1 MALCNGIRAA
11 LALEGERAM
20 PTSDAQ
26 KSMSMLVF
34 RFTPCARQRLPFTA
48 NWCLEHPIGQ
58 KASALKTSNPPSLP
72 CAILPQAR
80 ACGTTPHPKDQRP
93 KETSPFAVHTVHK
106 PPSKKARASMTKSAS
121 SSVQLIDAEGD
132 NRGETDTRE
141 ALELAQ
147 SAGLDLVEISPNANP
162 PVCKIMDYGRFKYQQ
177 QKKAAEAKK
186 KQKTVEVKEI
196 KMRPNIDT
204 HDYDVKMRNARRFFN
219 TGDKVKFTLRFRGR
233 EMAHQNL
240 GMDVLMKVKEE
251 TEEYAKVEAHP
262 KMEGRQMM
270 MVLAP
275 IPAMVGKIDVKGEHE
290 PENDGP
296 DDGEDERLEKPRFGG
311 DFLSSHRK
319 AVIGLLSC
327 RSSRY
332 GSRKRNLS
340 PSLLVA
346 VGWHPA
352 LPVAHLSAR

>member
-1 MALCNGIRAA
+1 LRHNSSPYIDTLLRNVLGDFAIRRPHRSQAVVK
-11 LALEGERAM
+11 EGPRIN
-20 PTSDAQ
+20 D
-26 KSMSMLVF
+26 KI
-34 RFTPCARQRLPFTA
+34 R
-48 NWCLEHPIGQ
+48 
-58 KASALKTSNPPSLP
+58 
-72 CAILPQAR
+72 
-80 ACGTTPHPKDQRP
+80 
-93 KETSPFAVHTVHK
+93 
-106 PPSKKARASMTKSAS
+106 S
-121 SSVQLIDAEGD
+121 SSVQLIDADGD

-196 KMRPNIDT
+196 KMRPNIDV

-240 GMDVLMKVKEE
+240 GMDVLKKVQTE
-251 TEEYAKVEAHP
+251 TEEYAKVEAYP

-290 PENDGP
+290 PEVDDGP
-296 DDGEDERLEKPRFGG
+296 DDTED
-311 DFLSSHRK
+311 
-319 AVIGLLSC
+319 
-327 RSSRY
+327 
-332 GSRKRNLS
+332 
-340 PSLLVA
+340 
-346 VGWHPA
+346 
-352 LPVAHLSAR
+352 